1 MYLAGGSDARLE
13 SRTITLSGDL
23 DGDGSAEEFAVRL
36 IADQDRYGQFE
47 VAIKNVTFK
56 SIGDYLSGDA
66 RIVDV
71 DANDRWREI
80 AVPQLGPSN
89 DDSALLLRY
98 DGKKIELV
106 GHVPGENPVFDG
118 SGAIATKCRGKI
130 LCTWWYPSTYRWSDA
145 AQVFV
150 EVPQPFKP
158 MSIDVTLRHSLEIA
172 AKPAFPLTGTQT
184 LPPGT
189 RATIDLTDDE
199 LWCRIRTA
207 NAQAGWFRVQDGRV
221 ASYPAGV
228 PAAEM
233 FGGLPLAD

>member
-89 DDSALLLRY
+89 DDSVLLLRY

-106 GHVPGENPVFDG
+106 GHVPGKNPVFDG

-130 LCTWWYPSTYRWSDA
+130 LCT
-145 AQVFV
+145 
-150 EVPQPFKP
+150 
-158 MSIDVTLRHSLEIA
+158 
-172 AKPAFPLTGTQT
+172 
-184 LPPGT
+184 
-189 RATIDLTDDE
+189 
-199 LWCRIRTA
+199 
-207 NAQAGWFRVQDGRV
+207 
-221 ASYPAGV
+221 
-228 PAAEM
+228 
-233 FGGLPLAD
+233 